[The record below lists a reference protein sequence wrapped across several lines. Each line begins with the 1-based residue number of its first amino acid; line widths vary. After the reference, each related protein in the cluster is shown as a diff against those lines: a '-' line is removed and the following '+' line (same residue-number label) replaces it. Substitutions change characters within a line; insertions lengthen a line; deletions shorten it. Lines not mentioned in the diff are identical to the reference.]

1 MIILSYDSTSNHFL
15 LDVEASVPVDAVF
28 FLLRITPN
36 GIPMLARSATPMAII
51 NTIHKMCI
59 VTINLKYKGQ
69 RFWHHHI
76 I

>member
-1 MIILSYDSTSNHFL
+1 M
-15 LDVEASVPVDAVF
+15 DA
-28 FLLRITPN
+28 RK
-36 GIPMLARSATPMAII
+36 ATPIAII